1 MPSGGGRQ
9 DISKGFLTWLR
20 RLPVVAKWWEQA
32 GHLTGLPYLAENVAS
47 CCQGWGQAGHLPG
60 LLFTLQSTGDARKPY
75 SRYPYLYST
84 THLHLD
90 RGGHN
95 YLKKRENVKN
105 N

>member
-1 MPSGGGRQ
+1 MPDTNNALHEVHANR
-9 DISKGFLTWLR
+9 W
-20 RLPVVAKWWEQA
+20 QA
-32 GHLTGLPYLAENVAS
+32 GHLPGLPYLAEQIAS
-47 CCQGWGQAGHLPG
+47 GCQGWGQAGHLPG

-95 YLKKRENVKN
+95 YLKKLTLNAKTLKIIKSPKK
-105 N
+105 